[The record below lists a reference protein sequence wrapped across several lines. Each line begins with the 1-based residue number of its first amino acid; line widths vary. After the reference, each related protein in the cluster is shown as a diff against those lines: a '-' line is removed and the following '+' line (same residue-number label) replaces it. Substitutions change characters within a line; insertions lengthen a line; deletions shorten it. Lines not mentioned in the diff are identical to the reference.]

1 MKVFIARGTEDI
13 GSFPQEQ
20 LPQLARTGEIKRTDT
35 YWHDGMDTWEPLSD
49 LLGRAVWEPG
59 GRDAAGGPDA
69 TSTAQGPDLSPMG
82 AAKPPP
88 KPRVASPAPTDW
100 RKIAAAFVIILIAVI
115 ILGLLVIK
123 PDTESMEPAGTSS
136 AGNRAPAARASSSV
150 VREKVTDELR
160 QRIERLPKA
169 PVPPLNTYYF
179 DVSIDVTETSAMRA
193 PYVASIRGRENV
205 VDPETKETMSQ
216 TEFNLTAEFAAGE
229 WVYKSY
235 NATTLNVADRTTTA
249 VRHDSMRSAPPV
261 LVAVLGLKTSDRSS
275 SALPP
280 AK

>member
-1 MKVFIARGTEDI
+1 
-13 GSFPQEQ
+13 
-20 LPQLARTGEIKRTDT
+20 
-35 YWHDGMDTWEPLSD
+35 
-49 LLGRAVWEPG
+49 
-59 GRDAAGGPDA
+59 
-69 TSTAQGPDLSPMG
+69 
-82 AAKPPP
+82 
-88 KPRVASPAPTDW
+88 
-100 RKIAAAFVIILIAVI
+100 LIAVI
-115 ILGLLVIK
+115 VLGLLVIK